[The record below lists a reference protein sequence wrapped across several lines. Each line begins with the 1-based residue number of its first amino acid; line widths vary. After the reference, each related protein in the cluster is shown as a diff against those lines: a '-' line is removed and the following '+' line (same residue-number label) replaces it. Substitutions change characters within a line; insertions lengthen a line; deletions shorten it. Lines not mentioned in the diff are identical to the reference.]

1 MGRLRPILLQMF
13 GDSNMGYTDFPD
25 ICSYLRAHTLP
36 DFAFVVPSR
45 EPAECPLVDKR
56 HNNSTSEGCFS
67 CFVAFKLHLSAVVNA
82 NIDRSINSQHWPTNK
97 WVGLWLQ
104 MFGSESLMTVY
115 CIWKCKYPE
124 NDPVEDDP
132 FNFIFREHEGH
143 LHYAD
148 AALPALTD
156 KSFLSGSFQP
166 TLDWRKWEQNR
177 ISRIN
182 WGLLTH
188 D

>member
-25 ICSYLRAHTLP
+25 ICSYLRARTLP
-36 DFAFVVPSR
+36 DFARTSWLLCLWF
-45 EPAECPLVDKR
+45 PAGNHKHNTQCPLADKR

-67 CFVAFKLHLSAVVNA
+67 CFVAFKLHLSSVVNA

-115 CIWKCKYPE
+115 CISVLKM
-124 NDPVEDDP
+124 
-132 FNFIFREHEGH
+132 ILLRM
-143 LHYAD
+143 
-148 AALPALTD
+148 
-156 KSFLSGSFQP
+156 
-166 TLDWRKWEQNR
+166 
-177 ISRIN
+177 I
-182 WGLLTH
+182 LLTLFSENMRDICTMPMQLYLH
-188 D
+188 